1 MQYHLL
7 SLDSQLVYRTF
18 PFAVLSQNGR
28 LCYGYARSQATE
40 LWMEDYYDTRL
51 DMVDG
56 ELVGMFGVYD
66 GLYHLCPILTSKL
79 LSVPLIITMS
89 LQSLTF

>member
-1 MQYHLL
+1 M
-7 SLDSQLVYRTF
+7 
-18 PFAVLSQNGR
+18 
-28 LCYGYARSQATE
+28 
-40 LWMEDYYDTRL
+40 WMEDYYDTRL